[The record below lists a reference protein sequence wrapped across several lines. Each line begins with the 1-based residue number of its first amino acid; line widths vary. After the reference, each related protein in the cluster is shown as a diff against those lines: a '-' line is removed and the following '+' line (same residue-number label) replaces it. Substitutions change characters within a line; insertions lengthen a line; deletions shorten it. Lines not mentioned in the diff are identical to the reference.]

1 MKILILKIWKKSV
14 SFKNIIIKET
24 FYLCVNYRINSRAGV
39 LSSMDNINNT
49 NLGAMDTID
58 EEHSTGEEDY
68 VF

>member
-1 MKILILKIWKKSV
+1 M
-14 SFKNIIIKET
+14 F
-24 FYLCVNYRINSRAGV
+24 VNYRINSRAGV